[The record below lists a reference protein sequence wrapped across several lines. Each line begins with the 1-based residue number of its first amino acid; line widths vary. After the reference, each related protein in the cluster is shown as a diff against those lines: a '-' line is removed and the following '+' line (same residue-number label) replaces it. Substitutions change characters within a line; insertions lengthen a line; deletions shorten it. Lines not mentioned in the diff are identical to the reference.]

1 MITLLTLFLNFVI
14 QICCVMTMMAIDNEI
29 NHYLPLLGLEEKV
42 AVLSRIKA
50 LLKIEDEPATIS
62 REEYLI
68 RYNAELDEAEAQYRA
83 GNFITQEELEKESA
97 KWQYEE

>member
-1 MITLLTLFLNFVI
+1 
-14 QICCVMTMMAIDNEI
+14 MTMMAIDNEI

-42 AVLSRIKA
+42 AVLSRIKE

-68 RYNAELDEAEAQYRA
+68 RYNKELAEAEAQIKA
-83 GNFITQEELEKESA
+83 GNYMTQEQLEKDMET
-97 KWQYEE
+97 W

>member
-1 MITLLTLFLNFVI
+1 
-14 QICCVMTMMAIDNEI
+14 MTMMAIDNEI

-50 LLKIEDEPATIS
+50 LLKIEEEQATIT

-68 RYNAELDEAEAQYRA
+68 RYNKELAEAEAQIKA
-83 GNFITQEELEKESA
+83 GNYITQEELEKQSEN
-97 KWQYEE
+97 WQYEDEE